1 MAEDNFFDQL
11 ASMEEDVGIKKQ
23 RVEDKE
29 DLRQTISTELA
40 NKTKDKKFFG
50 TTNPEDIEQL
60 KQWISDI
67 INMSGTLLSKTV
79 QKKLIHEM
87 VLEITSL
94 GKIHELM
101 GDSSVSEIMVN
112 GPNKVYVEKNGELQ
126 LTDIKFENDREVMDL
141 AIKIATNVGRS
152 INNSHPITDA
162 RLPDGSRV
170 HIVIPP
176 IALDGVTITI
186 RKFSEEKLTINDL
199 INFGSISPE
208 AARFLEDLV
217 LAKANIIVSGGTGTG
232 KTTTLNI
239 VSNFI
244 PNNER
249 VLTLE
254 DSAELQLNNDHV
266 VRLETRD
273 ANAEGMGSVR
283 IVDLVKASLRMRPS
297 RVILGEV
304 RDGTAFDLLQLLN
317 TGHDGSAATVHSNSP
332 QDCIRRLAGLVLQA
346 GMDMPDRAIK
356 EDISRAIDIIV
367 QITRMSDGSRKISHI
382 SEVIEYSPETETVLT
397 KPIFEFVQNGRNE
410 EGKIMGELE
419 YTGHDCTDGLRRKF
433 TMSNLDYY
441 TSLGIEEKTD
451 ELK

>member
-1 MAEDNFFDQL
+1 M
-11 ASMEEDVGIKKQ
+11 
-23 RVEDKE
+23 
-29 DLRQTISTELA
+29 
-40 NKTKDKKFFG
+40 
-50 TTNPEDIEQL
+50 
-60 KQWISDI
+60 
-67 INMSGTLLSKTV
+67 
-79 QKKLIHEM
+79 
-87 VLEITSL
+87 
-94 GKIHELM
+94 
-101 GDSSVSEIMVN
+101 
-112 GPNKVYVEKNGELQ
+112 
-126 LTDIKFENDREVMDL
+126 
-141 AIKIATNVGRS
+141 
-152 INNSHPITDA
+152 
-162 RLPDGSRV
+162 
-170 HIVIPP
+170 
-176 IALDGVTITI
+176 TITI
-186 RKFSEEKLTINDL
+186 RKFSEEKLTIDDL
-199 INFGSISPE
+199 INFGSITPE

-367 QITRMSDGSRKISHI
+367 QITRMGDGSRKISHI
-382 SEVIEYSPETETVLT
+382 SEVIEYKPETETVLT
-397 KPIFEFVQNGRNE
+397 KPIFEFVQSGRDDD
-410 EGKIMGELE
+410 GKILGELK
-419 YTGHDCTDGLRRKF
+419 YTGHIGTEGLQRKF
-433 TMSNLDYY
+433 IMSNLDYY
-441 TSLGIEEKTD
+441 SSLGIEALDNK
-451 ELK
+451 